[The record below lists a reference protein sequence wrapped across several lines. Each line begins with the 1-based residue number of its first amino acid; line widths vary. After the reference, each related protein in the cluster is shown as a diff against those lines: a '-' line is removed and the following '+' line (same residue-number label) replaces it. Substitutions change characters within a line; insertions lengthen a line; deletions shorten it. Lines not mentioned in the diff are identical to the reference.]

1 MIIREAYPKQIRPF
15 YKSDLIKIIT
25 GIRRCGKS
33 IVLSQIREELSQYS
47 DTIIFLNFKDKETES
62 QLPTWKHLVIHISL
76 DRFLSFGSL
85 AEI

>member
-15 YKSDLIKIIT
+15 HKSDLIKIIT

-47 DTIIFLNFKDKETES
+47 DNIIFLNFKDKETES
-62 QLPTWKHLVIHISL
+62 QLPTWKHLVIHVSL